1 MISFDFR
8 WLEEFHQNLNQIF
21 EQIERCF
28 NHLINEN
35 LSINEQIQFIEE
47 LINSGKTIQIICSD
61 IRSSLMFDKQHEL
74 KIYNLQLRKKLE
86 NEEILSSEI
95 SQNFIQLLCDF
106 LVTFIK
112 YIQTYCQA
120 FLIPYHIEIYNQENK
135 SIDIEQFTS
144 LVIFNFILRSK

>member
-1 MISFDFR
+1 
-8 WLEEFHQNLNQIF
+8 
-21 EQIERCF
+21 
-28 NHLINEN
+28 
-35 LSINEQIQFIEE
+35 
-47 LINSGKTIQIICSD
+47 
-61 IRSSLMFDKQHEL
+61 MFDKQREL
-74 KIYNLQLRKKLE
+74 KIYNLQLRKKFE

-120 FLIPYHIEIYNQENK
+120 FLIPYHVEIYDQENK

-144 LVIFNFILRSK
+144 LVIFNFILRSKYMGFSNI